1 MPPTNLP
8 DAEKRAGETG
18 AGLEAPKQ
26 AAATR
31 RAPTASRLRRYA
43 PWYDYG
49 GRLSP
54 FKLAVFLALFLPA
67 LWVMVAFPAGWLGA
81 RPTNEAIHQI
91 GLWTIRL
98 IFIALAVTPLRA
110 VLQWQRLILVR
121 RMVGV
126 AAFAYAI
133 AHLTLYTASEAFDLA
148 KVASEIVLR
157 IYLTIGFT
165 AVLGLSA
172 LAATSTDGMVRR
184 LGRRWQTLHRLVY
197 LIALL
202 AVIHYWMQSKLEI
215 WEPTIMA
222 GIYLWLMG
230 YRLLAR
236 RVAVRGRLPPA
247 WIGAL
252 GVAASV
258 LTAGGEA
265 LYFWLA
271 YGADPAR
278 VVAANWS
285 LALGVRPAAAVLGL
299 GLAVTAAGLLRAL
312 TAAPAK
318 RRPGFA

>member
-1 MPPTNLP
+1 M
-8 DAEKRAGETG
+8 
-18 AGLEAPKQ
+18 KQ
-26 AAATR
+26 
-31 RAPTASRLRRYA
+31 
-43 PWYDYG
+43 PWNDYG

-54 FKLAVFLALFLPA
+54 LKLAVFIALFAPA
-67 LWVMVAFPAGWLGA
+67 LWVMAAFPLGWLGA

-98 IFIALAVTPLRA
+98 IFIALAITPLRA

-126 AAFAYAI
+126 AAFSYALT
-133 AHLTLYTASEAFDLA
+133 HLLLYTASEAFDLA

-157 IYLTIGFT
+157 IYLTIGF
-165 AVLGLSA
+165 AALLGLSA

-222 GIYLWLMG
+222 GIYIWLMG

-236 RVAVRGRLPPA
+236 FIGVRGRVPLPWVTGLAPIA
-247 WIGAL
+247 AALTAL
-252 GVAASV
+252 GEAA
-258 LTAGGEA
+258 
-265 LYFWLA
+265 YFRLA
-271 YGADPAR
+271 YGVDPMR
-278 VVAANWS
+278 VLDANLS
-285 LALGVRPAAAVLGL
+285 LVTGIRPAPIVLAL
-299 GLAVTAAGLLRAL
+299 GLAVAAAGALRAYL
-312 TAAPAK
+312 PLLAK
-318 RRPGFA
+318 RRPRFA